1 MKYVTPFIEEAK
13 LELADVIKTSGEL
26 LYNEVGGR
34 SATNLGGADGQTLFI
49 D

>member
-13 LELADVIKTSGEL
+13 LDLVDVIKTSGEL
-26 LYNEVGGR
+26 LDNEVAGR
-34 SATNLGGADGQTLFI
+34 LATNLGGADGQTLFI